1 MSAEPRPVADSG
13 YRNYLF
19 SMIIVVM
26 MLNTIDRNIISILLD
41 DVKAD
46 LALSDQQMGWILGPS
61 FTLVYAISVLPLAR
75 WADRGVRRN
84 IIALGLGAW
93 SLFTIATGWVQ
104 GFLQLFLMR
113 MGVGIGEASA
123 SPAIQSL
130 VSDTVPPEQ
139 RSRGLSFISI
149 GSVLGLAVAMA
160 GGGWVA
166 ELYDWR
172 VAFVVAGATG
182 IVMAFVFRATIR
194 EPARGESEGRDASR
208 EHKGSLY
215 EDCAYLLSLP
225 AMRWLIIAHGFA
237 LLYTSG
243 KGAWEPT
250 FIRRVYDMG
259 SGTAGTWYFLTTPLP
274 AMFGLWFGGWL
285 CDRWSRRDERAYLWV
300 PVLSF
305 LASLPFMLLFLL
317 WPAEDRIELS
327 SELPL
332 FPVAFVWSV
341 VSSILGAMHSA
352 PFLSLVQGLAK
363 LRMRASAA
371 ALFSLTGTGIGS
383 AVGPLIVGYLNG
395 ALEAAHGD
403 DSIRWGLVWLSIGF
417 LLAAG
422 ACVLSARSVRIDL
435 ARTRSET
442 RTRGAGEDQS

>member
-1 MSAEPRPVADSG
+1 MSAASDPDLPSSG
-13 YRNYLF
+13 YRKYLF
-19 SMIIVVM
+19 TMIVVVM
-26 MLNTIDRNIISILLD
+26 MLNTIDRNIIAILVD

-46 LALSDQQMGWILGPS
+46 LGLSEQQMGWILGPS
-61 FTLVYAISVLPLAR
+61 FTVVYALSVLPLAR

-93 SLFTIATGWVQ
+93 SVFTIATGWVQ
-104 GFLQLFLMR
+104 GFAQLFVMR

-149 GSVLGLAVAMA
+149 GSVLGLAVGMA

-172 VAFVVAGATG
+172 IPFVVAGVAG
-182 IVMAFVFRATIR
+182 VVMAFVFRSTIR
-194 EPARGESEGRDASR
+194 EPARGASEGRDASR
-208 EHKGSLY
+208 EEKGSLRD
-215 EDCAYLLSLP
+215 DCAYLLSLP
-225 AMRWLIIAHGFA
+225 AMRWLIVAHGFA

-259 SGTAGTWYFLTTPLP
+259 SGSAGTWYFLTTPLP
-274 AMFGLWFGGWL
+274 AIFGLWLGGWL
-285 CDRWSRRDERAYLWV
+285 TDRWSRRDERAYLWV
-300 PVLSF
+300 PAISLI
-305 LASLPFMLLFLL
+305 ASLPFMVLFLL
-317 WPAEDRIELS
+317 WPEDHRIELVAGW
-327 SELPL
+327 PL
-332 FPVAFVWSV
+332 FPVAFLWSV
-341 VSSILGAMHSA
+341 ASSVLGAMHSA

-383 AVGPLIVGYLNG
+383 AFGPLIVAYMS
-395 ALEAAHGD
+395 AAMEQRYGD
-403 DSIRWGLVWLSIGF
+403 DAVRWSLVWLSVGF

-422 ACVLSARSVRIDL
+422 ACFLSARGVRADL
-435 ARTRSET
+435 ARTRAESAVSKE
-442 RTRGAGEDQS
+442 G